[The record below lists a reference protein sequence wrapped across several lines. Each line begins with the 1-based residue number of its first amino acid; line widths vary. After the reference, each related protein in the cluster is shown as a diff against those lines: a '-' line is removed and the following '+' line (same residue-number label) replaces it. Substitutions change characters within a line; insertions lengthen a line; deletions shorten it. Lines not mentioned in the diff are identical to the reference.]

1 MQERLKTMSGTEAEK
16 QQAIAKEQA
25 KMAARLRESELAWKK
40 QLEESKAEVEAAASQ
55 MQQVRIWLCL
65 TMLV

>member
-1 MQERLKTMSGTEAEK
+1 MSGTEAEK

>member
-1 MQERLKTMSGTEAEK
+1 MSGTKAEK